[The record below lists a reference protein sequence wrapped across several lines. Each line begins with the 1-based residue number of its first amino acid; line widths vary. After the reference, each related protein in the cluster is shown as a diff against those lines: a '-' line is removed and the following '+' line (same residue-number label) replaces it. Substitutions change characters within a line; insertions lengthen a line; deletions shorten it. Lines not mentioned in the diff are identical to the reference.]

1 MTAEPLQRWEPD
13 EQLVPSVLASP
24 KASKRMQDLPGPDRC
39 WLVAGLTVHGLTAK
53 DIADRTGCSI
63 RLVKSIRAEDMTQV
77 CVVALRETKAF
88 DAELRLVRSELAVK
102 DREQAETEAEL
113 GRVRLQLDRMID
125 AQITGGAVPVCSAG
139 HAMTPYNTYIQKSTG
154 KRFCR
159 ECHRDRQK
167 RYRQAGKRA
176 SSTGSSTSSTICV
189 APVAITVPAHE

>member
-1 MTAEPLQRWEPD
+1 
-13 EQLVPSVLASP
+13 
-24 KASKRMQDLPGPDRC
+24 MQDLPGPDRS

-77 CVVALRETKAF
+77 CVVALRETRAF
-88 DAELRLVRSELAVK
+88 TDELRLVRSELAVL
-102 DREQAETEAEL
+102 DRTKSDVEAEL
-113 GRVRLQLDRMID
+113 GRVRLQLDRLID

-139 HAMTPYNTYIQKSTG
+139 HAMTAYNTYIQKSSG

-159 ECHRDRQK
+159 ECHRDRQA
-167 RYRQAGKRA
+167 RYRAAAKRS

-189 APVAITVPAHE
+189 APVGLTVPAHE